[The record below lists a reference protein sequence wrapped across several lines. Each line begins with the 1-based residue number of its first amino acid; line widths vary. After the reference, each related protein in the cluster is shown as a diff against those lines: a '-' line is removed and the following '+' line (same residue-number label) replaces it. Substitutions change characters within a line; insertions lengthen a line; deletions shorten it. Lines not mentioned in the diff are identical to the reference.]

1 MIPKHPN
8 SCYKT
13 DTAADKLSLG
23 IIVLLIVGVCLF
35 FLAFTI
41 IKIGLIGLLLV
52 LLGIGGF
59 FTLSYIVG
67 NWIVNRIEGRR

>member
-8 SCYKT
+8 SRYKT

-35 FLAFTI
+35 FIAFTI

-67 NWIVNRIEGRR
+67 NWIINGIEGRR

>member
-8 SCYKT
+8 SRYKT

-23 IIVLLIVGVCLF
+23 IIVLLIVSVLVGYITFMIMTC
-35 FLAFTI
+35 
-41 IKIGLIGLLLV
+41 GLIAVLLFI
-52 LLGIGGF
+52 LGIGGF

-67 NWIVNRIEGRR
+67 NWIMNRR

>member
-1 MIPKHPN
+1 MIPKYPN
-8 SCYKT
+8 SRYKT
-13 DTAADKLSLG
+13 DTTADKLSLG
-23 IIVLLIVGVCLF
+23 IIILLIVGVCLF

>member
-1 MIPKHPN
+1 M
-8 SCYKT
+8 
-13 DTAADKLSLG
+13 
-23 IIVLLIVGVCLF
+23 VLLLVGVCLSF
-35 FLAFTI
+35 IAFTI

>member
-1 MIPKHPN
+1 MIPKYPN
-8 SCYKT
+8 SRYKT
-13 DTAADKLSLG
+13 DTAADK
-23 IIVLLIVGVCLF
+23 F
-35 FLAFTI
+35 FIAFTI

-67 NWIVNRIEGRR
+67 NWIINRIEGRR